1 MQRNKICIRTHDDSK
16 DPNQFF
22 VNVEAPAVAAAM
34 ESVKQVAAQ
43 ATVQGWKHFDEIMP
57 AWIKWWP
64 HSHQDQTET
73 MSVTAYEET
82 D

>member
-1 MQRNKICIRTHDDSK
+1 MQRHKIWIRTHHDSE
-16 DPNQFF
+16 DPNQFS

-43 ATVQGWKHFDEIMP
+43 ATVQGWKHFDEIVP

-64 HSHQDQTET
+64 HGHEDQTET
-73 MSVTAYEET
+73 MFVTAYEAT